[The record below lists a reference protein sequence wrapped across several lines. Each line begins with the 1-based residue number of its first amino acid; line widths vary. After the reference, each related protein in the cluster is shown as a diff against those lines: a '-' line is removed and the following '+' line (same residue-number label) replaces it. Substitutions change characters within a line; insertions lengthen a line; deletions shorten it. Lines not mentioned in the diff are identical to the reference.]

1 MKKRVIAFLSS
12 VLVFLLTCWT
22 AKFSVITVGWAESVS
37 FFAFTFLFLKE
48 NAKNDKEFFSI
59 ILAILIGRICLE
71 VPIRILDFHG
81 TLYSLYI
88 LLLCVLS
95 IVLAAVC
102 VRNNKTI
109 VFVLSTIIGVLMNS
123 IGHEIWR
130 YILQE

>member
-1 MKKRVIAFLSS
+1 MYNHYIVMSS
-12 VLVFLLTCWT
+12 
-22 AKFSVITVGWAESVS
+22 
-37 FFAFTFLFLKE
+37 AFTLGTRIALDYIIEKDSDIEKVKSDMKFIQE

-71 VPIRILDFHG
+71 VPIRIMDFHR

-88 LLLCVLS
+88 LLLRVLS

-102 VRNNKTI
+102 VRKNKTI
-109 VFVLSTIIGVLMNS
+109 VFVLSTTIGVLMNS

-130 YILQE
+130 YSLQE